1 VRKATIVVVVVA
13 LLVGCF
19 PASGGLTL
27 EEHMAMRPAQVLSR
41 FIKASQNDDERTGKQ
56 LSGDCWVGV
65 SGWFSGSRVRDYRV
79 PDKEAPPAHTLSH
92 LMDFGYTSSHSQR
105 KDWNA
110 RLVRD
115 DTRSPWRV
123 CSIADSHI

>member
-1 VRKATIVVVVVA
+1 MRKATIVVVVVA
-13 LLVGCF
+13 FLVGCF
-19 PASGGLTL
+19 PAGGGLTL

>member
-1 VRKATIVVVVVA
+1 MVVA
-13 LLVGCF
+13 FLVGCF

-27 EEHMAMRPAQVLSR
+27 EEHVAMRPAQVLSR

-110 RLVRD
+110 SLVRD